1 MMETS
6 ECEDFHAHAF
16 LEPMWAGQFDS
27 FEDWTRLKSRVIDP
41 RQFGQQPVYIDA
53 RGRVCRIARDFERAR
68 DDRAFPVRY
77 FFGFGPRGYARMNDP
92 LWPFRET
99 VADRR
104 STRDV
109 IFERARQ
116 ERFNGWKAEG
126 FSADHDDGHVKG
138 ELVSAAFTYLTAY
151 LMEMVNPTA
160 GKDPLQG
167 WFDYQIIDSNWPWD
181 RAWFKPS
188 NMRRRLV
195 KALALGLAELDRLDR
210 AEARAKAERGE
221 HG

>member
-1 MMETS
+1 MSGENFMAALPSGSVQMREWKKYSSSKEYENTLKW
-6 ECEDFHAHAF
+6 C
-16 LEPMWAGQFDS
+16 S
-27 FEDWTRLKSRVIDP
+27 FEAHKEGILWAAFDAGYRSGLGVI
-41 RQFGQQPVYIDA
+41 
-53 RGRVCRIARDFERAR
+53 GRVDEVCQLS
-68 DDRAFPVRY
+68 
-77 FFGFGPRGYARMNDP
+77 P
-92 LWPFRET
+92 LRET
-99 VADRR
+99 VAERR

-138 ELVSAAFTYLTAY
+138 ELVSAALCYLAAY
-151 LMEMVNPTA
+151 MLEKTNPDA
-160 GKDPLQG
+160 GKAPLQG
-167 WFDYQIIDSNWPWD
+167 WFDFRIISSNWPWD

-210 AEARAKAERGE
+210 AEARAKAAGGE
-221 HG
+221 HEQ